1 MIRKT
6 GLVLAAVLLVN
17 LNTAGAGVLSLQ
29 QALGSAGDHYQ
40 PLQLA
45 EEEVGVSKA
54 KAGEAGR
61 ALWPNL
67 SVKGEA
73 TKGAAIVELGTPGF
87 REASYGVQLSQ
98 TLFQGGKLWSTF
110 KQATVNEKIARAKV
124 TKVKQEMGHQVR
136 EAYWNLARLYL
147 NANDYDDAIKDCTRY
162 LQMAQKLYHDGTIN
176 QKYLLATEVQ
186 KNNSFYQKQTTQAE
200 IEKFRWNLAAAMGL
214 EKPEDWTLPEHLP
227 FKKTDIDLNHCLEQA
242 TLHNPDY
249 QIQQLSLEAS
259 GLENNIKQS
268 QDWPKLELSGFY
280 GRSGGA
286 YNSEDFDLKEDYN
299 ISLKLTQN
307 LAWNSLA
314 LSGFK
319 QKTSPKLGQSTR
331 TEADTA
337 TATLGILDG
346 YKSAAEKKEAQW
358 QLHQARYNR
367 EKARQTMVMDVKE
380 AFYNVQKGEAQVA
393 NAQLES
399 DLAEKELA
407 IQMIHLRDE
416 KTSIA
421 DVAEA
426 RNKVAAAHSTLR
438 EARVFYLVALSA
450 LDKAVGIQDFAAK
463 AR

>member
-1 MIRKT
+1 M
-6 GLVLAAVLLVN
+6 LAALLLVKI
-17 LNTAGAGVLSLQ
+17 AGAEMAALSLRAALA
-29 QALGSAGDHYQ
+29 QAGAQYQ

-45 EEEVGVSKA
+45 VEEVEVSKA

-87 REASYGVQLSQ
+87 KEASYGVELSQ

-110 KQATVNEKIARAKV
+110 QQATINEKIAK
-124 TKVKQEMGHQVR
+124 TKVLKAELEMQHQVK
-136 EAYWNLARLYL
+136 EAYWNLVRLTL
-147 NANDYDDAIKDCTRY
+147 NAKDYDKTVEDCTRY
-162 LQMAQKLYHDGTIN
+162 LRMAKKLYQDGTIN
-176 QKYLLATEVQ
+176 KKYLLATEVQ
-186 KNNSFYQKQTTQAE
+186 KNNSLYQKQTTMADM
-200 IEKFRWNLAAAMGL
+200 EKFKWNLAAAMGL
-214 EKPEDWTLPEHLP
+214 ENPEAWAMPVRLP
-227 FKKTDIDLNHCLEQA
+227 FEKKHIDLNHCL
-242 TLHNPDY
+242 TLAKTHNPDY
-249 QIQQLSLEAS
+249 QIQQLSWEAS
-259 GLENNIKQS
+259 AFENKIKHS

-286 YNSEDFDLKEDYN
+286 YNSENFDLKEDYN

-307 LAWNSLA
+307 IAWNSLA

-337 TATLGILDG
+337 TAAFGILDG

-367 EKARQTMVMDVKE
+367 EKAYQTMVMDVKE
-380 AFYNVQKGEAQVA
+380 AFYNVQKGMAQVE

-399 DLAEKELA
+399 DLAERELS
-407 IQMIHLRDE
+407 IQEIHLRDE

-426 RNKVAAAHSTLR
+426 RNKVAAAHSGLR
-438 EARVFYLVALSA
+438 EAQVYYLVALSA
-450 LDKAVGIQDFAAK
+450 LDKAVGIEDVTAK